1 MIFRASIASGK
12 AQPWPLARGI
22 GRTRNN
28 SEDDTL
34 PPSARKNFGTAP
46 VLPLPGSQF
55 LAGEAQ

>member
-34 PPSARKNFGTAP
+34 PPSARKKFWNGSGSAP
-46 VLPLPGSQF
+46 TGL
-55 LAGEAQ
+55 